1 MQLRTATSGHLAKVI
16 DTEQA
21 ASWLASGRAPLQDLT
36 DELAT
41 GPALAV
47 VAGCHAGASFQ
58 LRDKVYRIG
67 STAEADIV
75 LADPG
80 IAPDHATIRIGRGS
94 MTVEARGGNVDIA
107 GHGILPSGYGRIV
120 RLPAEIALGG
130 ARLRIT
136 DDRLPPLPRAAQR
149 IMHLG
154 RQIARTPL
162 QLSCLALGTVLLLAL
177 PFVLTEW
184 GASPANPPVSQAAG
198 TPIPTGATAV
208 DAAEKLRARVAA
220 AGLASLQI
228 ATADGNRI
236 VVTGVVPEKQM
247 SAWSE
252 IRSWFD
258 ATYAQ
263 NPLLVAQVS
272 ASDAVPIQNLRL
284 RAIWFG
290 EMPYI
295 VTSDGR
301 RHHEGAI
308 LEGGWRIERIDREA
322 VTFAREGSVVRLTY

>member
-80 IAPDHATIRIGRGS
+80 IVPDHATIRIGRGS

-136 DDRLPPLPRAAQR
+136 DDRLPPCHAPR
-149 IMHLG
+149 
-154 RQIARTPL
+154 
-162 QLSCLALGTVLLLAL
+162 
-177 PFVLTEW
+177 
-184 GASPANPPVSQAAG
+184 
-198 TPIPTGATAV
+198 
-208 DAAEKLRARVAA
+208 
-220 AGLASLQI
+220 
-228 ATADGNRI
+228 
-236 VVTGVVPEKQM
+236 
-247 SAWSE
+247 
-252 IRSWFD
+252 
-258 ATYAQ
+258 
-263 NPLLVAQVS
+263 S
-272 ASDAVPIQNLRL
+272 ASCISAARSPEPLCSSAVSRSA
-284 RAIWFG
+284 RF
-290 EMPYI
+290 
-295 VTSDGR
+295 SC
-301 RHHEGAI
+301 
-308 LEGGWRIERIDREA
+308 WRCR
-322 VTFAREGSVVRLTY
+322 SS

>member
-1 MQLRTATSGHLAKVI
+1 
-16 DTEQA
+16 
-21 ASWLASGRAPLQDLT
+21 
-36 DELAT
+36 
-41 GPALAV
+41 
-47 VAGCHAGASFQ
+47 
-58 LRDKVYRIG
+58 
-67 STAEADIV
+67 
-75 LADPG
+75 
-80 IAPDHATIRIGRGS
+80 
-94 MTVEARGGNVDIA
+94 
-107 GHGILPSGYGRIV
+107 
-120 RLPAEIALGG
+120 
-130 ARLRIT
+130 
-136 DDRLPPLPRAAQR
+136 
-149 IMHLG
+149 MHLG

-184 GASPANPPVSQAAG
+184 GASPANPPMNQAAG

-220 AGLASLQI
+220 AGLARLQI

-295 VTSDGR
+295 VTSNGR